1 MLPDMPQPSPS
12 PKDFDP
18 VAAGRLGLW
27 LLSRRSHRAASRR
40 KAFPT
45 RDSADTPQAT
55 LSWRFAYLLLPWRI
69 YEYPGSIRF
78 LSELLGIAPSY
89 ARNLLKPSWDKK
101 LPAKHARAL
110 ANYLEKRASQCEA
123 LAHELRD
130 YAGKAE
136 RSKIYDK
143 SALRRRRDM
152 R

>member
-1 MLPDMPQPSPS
+1 MPAPLPSGLSP
-12 PKDFDP
+12 
-18 VAAGRLGLW
+18 VVAGRLGLW
-27 LLSRRSHRAASRR
+27 LLGKRNHKAAQRRV
-40 KAFPT
+40 AFPT
-45 RDSADTPQAT
+45 REHGETT
-55 LSWRFAYLLLPWRI
+55 LAGRFARLIVPWKI
-69 YEYPGSIRF
+69 YEYPAPQRF

-130 YAGKAE
+130 YASQME

-143 SALRRRRDM
+143 RGLRRRRTVI
-152 R
+152 

>member
-1 MLPDMPQPSPS
+1 MAAPLP
-12 PKDFDP
+12 KTFDP

-27 LLSRRSHRAASRR
+27 LLSRRSHNAAQRR
-40 KAFPT
+40 IAFPT
-45 RDSADTPQAT
+45 RDSADTPLA
-55 LSWRFAYLLLPWRI
+55 WRFAYLLLPWRI

-101 LPAKHARAL
+101 LPAKHARAM
-110 ANYLEKRASQCEA
+110 ANYLERRASQCDA

-130 YAGKAE
+130 YAKKCE

-143 SALRRRRDM
+143 GA
-152 R
+152 